1 MSNKKS
7 LSFINIFLILLI
19 ISISGVIYYSIY
31 HKGSEPAN
39 FEMVNV
45 ESTDE
50 YKVYYY
56 NQISDGAKIMY
67 STILSNI
74 EAFKSSNEEIKFPN
88 DDKIKDKDFQ
98 TAWDAIMLDRPEYFF
113 LDARN
118 ITLITRKTTF
128 VNLNRIQY
136 SVAPSKRNINGEYS
150 PYFSRVFGSEEEINL
165 AAGQI
170 KSAADKILV
179 FLVLL

>member
-50 YKVYYY
+50 
-56 NQISDGAKIMY
+56 
-67 STILSNI
+67 
-74 EAFKSSNEEIKFPN
+74 
-88 DDKIKDKDFQ
+88 
-98 TAWDAIMLDRPEYFF
+98 
-113 LDARN
+113 
-118 ITLITRKTTF
+118 
-128 VNLNRIQY
+128 
-136 SVAPSKRNINGEYS
+136 
-150 PYFSRVFGSEEEINL
+150 
-165 AAGQI
+165 
-170 KSAADKILV
+170 
-179 FLVLL
+179 

>member
-1 MSNKKS
+1 MSNKKGV
-7 LSFINIFLILLI
+7 SFINILLILLI

-31 HKGSEPAN
+31 HRGSESTN

-74 EAFKSSNEEIKFPN
+74 ELFKSSNQEIKFPN

-128 VNLNRIQY
+128 VNIH
-136 SVAPSKRNINGEYS
+136 
-150 PYFSRVFGSEEEINL
+150 
-165 AAGQI
+165 
-170 KSAADKILV
+170 
-179 FLVLL
+179 